1 MLCEREWP
9 DLTRSGLF
17 ESPKFRR
24 FVASLRENMLLDLFV
39 NIVGP
44 IAEKRYPAVRKTVRW
59 SGAVLLSAFALYVGY
74 AFLAD

>member
-1 MLCEREWP
+1 
-9 DLTRSGLF
+9 
-17 ESPKFRR
+17 
-24 FVASLRENMLLDLFV
+24 MLLDLFV